1 MDRSWINSRLF
12 SKAHQDGVSVFMEF
26 VSERFGEDEK
36 MCYPCRHCLNQV
48 YGYKG
53 IVEDHLYIHGMCSTY
68 DRWIYHGEP
77 FDAGID
83 DRAGHLDKPIGFN
96 EDVGIMRRK
105 KTLIITGSMKW

>member
-12 SKAHQDGVSVFMEF
+12 SKAHQDG
-26 VSERFGEDEK
+26 
-36 MCYPCRHCLNQV
+36 V